1 MTVYTEG
8 VFTALLKLF
17 GGGKFRKEMRKM
29 EKMTEEDPQLQAD
42 IKQLSIDHAAFEE
55 KLKTYCKRNPTSS
68 LCNPDKSK
76 SNITKINY

>member
-55 KLKTYCKRNPTSS
+55 KLKTYCKRNPDSP
-68 LCNPDKSK
+68 LCDKSQK
-76 SNITKINY
+76 STNVTAIRY